1 MNGSIYLIPSLL
13 GSSDPRYVIPEGV
26 IKIMHT
32 LNHFVVENTRTSRRF
47 LIKTGHP
54 LSPDEILFYELDKN
68 HPRAGI
74 EDYIN
79 LCLSGINLGIISEA
93 GIPGIADPGSV
104 LVKSAHEKGLKIIP
118 LSGPSSIFLALSAS
132 GMNGQN
138 FVFHGYLPVKSAER
152 IKRIREIEQDS
163 VRERQTQIFIETP
176 YRNMSLL
183 SDLIKVCK
191 SATLLCIASE
201 MTTAQEF
208 IRTKSISSW
217 KKQLPDLLK
226 RPCVFLLQS

>member
-1 MNGSIYLIPSLL
+1 MNGKIYLIPNLL
-13 GSSDPRYVIPEGV
+13 GSSDPMDVIPEGV
-26 IKIMHT
+26 IKIIHKLT
-32 LNHFVVENTRTSRRF
+32 HFIVENTRSARRF

-54 LSPDEILFYELDKN
+54 LRPDEINFYELNKN
-68 HPRAGI
+68 HPSAGI

-104 LVKSAHEKGLKIIP
+104 LVKAAHEKGLNIIP

-138 FVFHGYLPVKSAER
+138 FVFHGYLPVKSAEL

-163 VRERQTQIFIETP
+163 VREKQTQIFIETP

-191 SATLLCIASE
+191 PDTLLCIACDI
-201 MTTAQEF
+201 TTSQEF

-217 KKQLPDLLK
+217 KKQLPDLQK